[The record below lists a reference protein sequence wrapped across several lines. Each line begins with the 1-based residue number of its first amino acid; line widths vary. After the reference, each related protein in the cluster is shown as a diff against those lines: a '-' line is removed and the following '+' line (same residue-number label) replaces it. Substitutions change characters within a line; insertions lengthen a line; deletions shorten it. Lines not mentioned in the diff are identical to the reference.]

1 MGSSCNLG
9 EGLLEEYEGDHKD
22 GERNEEGKALRDN
35 IDLN

>member
-1 MGSSCNLG
+1 MG

-22 GERNEEGKALRDN
+22 GERNVEGKDLKNN